1 MQVLLP
7 PLVIYG
13 ITADGSQMGQWA
25 LSYPSKWLYLR
36 SPALNL

>member
-1 MQVLLP
+1 MRVLLP

-13 ITADGSQMGQWA
+13 ITADGSRTEQWA
-25 LSYPSKWLYLR
+25 LSYPSKWLYSL